1 MFEGKVAIITGG
13 GKAKSI
19 GYGLAVAFAKEKANL
34 VVTGRN
40 KEKLDNAKEEL
51 ESLYQIKVL
60 AIQADGGKEEEVKK
74 VVLETIKEFGR
85 LDILIN
91 CAQASKSGK
100 LLVEHSIDDF
110 NLAIDSGLKA
120 TFFYMKEAFPYL
132 KETNGSIINFA
143 SGAGLFGKPGQSSYA
158 AAKEGIRGL
167 SRVAAVEFAPYNIN
181 VNVVCPLAMTSE
193 LEKFKDN
200 YPEVYDRT
208 IKDIPMQR
216 FGDPEKD
223 IGRLCVFLASPDA
236 KYLTGET
243 ITMQGGSG
251 LRP

>member
-19 GYGLAVAFAKEKANL
+19 GYGVALAFAKEKANL
-34 VVTGRN
+34 VLTGRN
-40 KEKLDNAKEEL
+40 KEKLDNAKKELEEL
-51 ESLYQIKVL
+51 YNIKVL
-60 AIQADGGKEEEVKK
+60 ALQADGGVEEDVKN
-74 VVLETIKEFGR
+74 VIRETIAEFGHI
-85 LDILIN
+85 DILVN

-100 LLVEHSIDDF
+100 LLIEHTIEDF

-120 TFFYMKEAFPYL
+120 TFFYMREAFEYL
-132 KETNGSIINFA
+132 KESKGSIINFA

-167 SRVAAVEFAPYNIN
+167 SRVAAVEFAPFNIN

-193 LEKFKDN
+193 LEKFRDS
-200 YPEVYDRT
+200 YPEVYERT

-223 IGRLCVFLASPDA
+223 IGRLCVFLASSDA